1 MIPPVFAETTLPGT
15 VLDAGRWVEAFRRIV
30 MEHRGLFG
38 EVVGQA
44 ARTDYEGIGE
54 GGDRSLVIDRRAEDL
69 VIAELEKLAARGQP
83 MHVIT
88 EERGRVELGA
98 GPDAPTVV
106 VDPIDGSL
114 NARRTLPGHALSIAV
129 ASGGS
134 MADVELGFLH
144 DFGSGEEL
152 TAIRGGGAWSRGRR
166 LQVPPGPGLEV
177 VGLEAAEPGAVLA
190 LVEGLRG
197 LAFRI
202 RVLGSVAI
210 TLGRVATGALDGMIC
225 ARPVRSVDVAAAQLL
240 ARQAGAH
247 VSFGGPLER
256 TPLDL
261 DARYP
266 LCAAR
271 TPEDLATLERLLE
284 GA

>member
-1 MIPPVFAETTLPGT
+1 M
-15 VLDAGRWVEAFRRIV
+15 EAFRRAV
-30 MEHRGLFG
+30 MAHRGLFG
-38 EVVGQA
+38 EVAGQA
-44 ARTDYEGIGE
+44 ERTAYHGIGE

-69 VIAELEKLAARGQP
+69 VLAELELLAARGQP

-88 EERGRVELGA
+88 EERGLVEMGE
-98 GPDAPTVV
+98 GTDAPTVV

-152 TAIRGGGAWSRGRR
+152 TAIRGTGAWSRGRS
-166 LQVPPGPGLEV
+166 LEVPPGPGLEV
-177 VGLEAAEPGAVLA
+177 VGLEAAEPGAVLG

-197 LAFRI
+197 LAYRI

-210 TLGRVATGALDGMIC
+210 TLGRVATGALDGMVC

-240 ARQAGAH
+240 AREASAH
-247 VSFGGPLER
+247 VSFGAPLEQ

-271 TPEDLATLERLLE
+271 TAEDLATLERLLDD
-284 GA
+284 A